1 MKIHSLGMARE
12 ELTQFVTIIDYKMC
26 KWLHK
31 ISKICLQASII
42 DVVPLGVH
50 IWV

>member
-1 MKIHSLGMARE
+1 MVRE
-12 ELTQFVTIIDYKMC
+12 ELMQFETIIDYKIC

-31 ISKICLQASII
+31 IFKICLQASII